1 MQQPSIIKGSSF
13 KDTRGELYYN
23 NTFDA
28 SSVRRIYIIDNSS
41 INNARGWQGHKI
53 EQRWFLVVTGA
64 FEIELIAVDNW
75 QRPSKHLKPTK
86 YILKPDSMDVLH
98 VPAGFI
104 SSIRSKELGSKLVVM
119 GDYGLGE
126 IADEYKFKAD
136 YFKFKSK

>member
-1 MQQPSIIKGSSF
+1 MQQPSIIKGGSF
-13 KDTRGELYYN
+13 TDTRGKLYYN

-41 INNARGWQGHKI
+41 IDNARGWQGHKI
-53 EQRWFLVVTGA
+53 EQRWLLVATGA

-86 YILKPDSMDVLH
+86 YKLKPDSMDVLH
-98 VPAGFI
+98 VPAGYI
-104 SSIRSKELGSKLVVM
+104 SSIKSKELGSKLVVM

-126 IADEYKFKAD
+126 IADEYKYEGD
-136 YFKFKSK
+136 YFKVKNK